1 MNKAQISIRMP
12 RSLLNQLNS
21 YLEDAGLSRTEVLVS
36 NEYLVTCSHVVASAL
51 GLPPETIE
59 APKQRVKLD
68 FPFIEGEK
76 LEAEIKFWLPY
87 KSWKTISNNEITD
100 IAGLKLSGTIT
111 NSTESIRL
119 VSPDSLYDHPFKVI
133 GFPTGH
139 HNGIWAN
146 GVLKDS
152 LANGLIQMEGV
163 KAQGYSLKEG
173 FSGAPIWDEEE
184 KGVVGMA
191 VAAET
196 NEQRKVAFLLPTQ
209 LLFSAW
215 AELSNFQQN
224 ISSKQSSERDFNN
237 LTDSEKEALVDQIAY
252 YYDDEQKLKTI
263 FTLNKEIFGFN
274 FYGKVPGNEPYTK
287 TINLTEQLIKKRLMN
302 DFIKICRKEYSN
314 FATKI

>member
-1 MNKAQISIRMP
+1 MNNSVDNFENYKKAIARIYHDSGEIVG
-12 RSLLNQLNS
+12 
-21 YLEDAGLSRTEVLVS
+21 AGFLVS

-68 FPFIEGEK
+68 FPFIDAEK
-76 LEAEIKFWLPY
+76 LEAEIKFWLSY

-146 GVLKDS
+146 GVFKDS
-152 LANGLIQMEGV
+152 LANDLIQIEGV
-163 KAQGYSLKEG
+163 NAQGYSLKQG
-173 FSGAPIWDEEE
+173 FSGAPIWDDDE

-191 VAAET
+191 VAAER
-196 NEQRKVAFLLPTQ
+196 NEERKVSFLLPTQ
-209 LLFSAW
+209 VLFSAW
-215 AELSNFQQN
+215 RELSNFQQN
-224 ISSKQSSERDFNN
+224 ISSKQSSERDFNT
-237 LTDSEKEALVDQIAY
+237 LTDLEKEALIDQIAY
-252 YYDDEQKLKTI
+252 YYDDEQKLRTI
-263 FTLNKEIFGFN
+263 FTRNQEIFGLN
-274 FYGKVPGNEPYTK
+274 FYGRVPGNDPYTK
-287 TINLTEQLIKKRLMN
+287 TINLTEELIRRKLMN
-302 DFIKICRKEYSN
+302 DFVKICRKEYSS
-314 FATKI
+314 FAINLYV